1 MEQAKALQG
10 LLDAADL
17 TKMVEE
23 MTRPG
28 SLEALSTSALAGLRL
43 TLSHIR
49 GQILLS
55 HDALAAQWVQD
66 SRRGEPASIELEET
80 VSQEGM
86 NGKPSINNTI
96 LSSGGAPRVN
106 RQTLRASLE
115 RMIEG

>member
-1 MEQAKALQG
+1 MEQTKALQG

-28 SLEALSTSALAGLRL
+28 SLEDLSTSALAGLRL

-49 GQILLS
+49 SQILLS
-55 HDALAAQWVQD
+55 HDALAARLIQD
-66 SRRGEPASIELEET
+66 SRRSESASAGLREADAQEGISGEPSI
-80 VSQEGM
+80 S
-86 NGKPSINNTI
+86 NGSLSI
-96 LSSGGAPRVN
+96 GAPPRVN